1 MQSKKKNSQ
10 SSIRIL
16 GLGNVPIESDPNFRW
31 PEFTSERER
40 IKRNSEIFNNVDCS
54 KAFSLLYGIKIK
66 KVKETDAAYSE
77 VKPGDL
83 IELRLL
89 DVNKKTSIFDTGA
102 FKENIVS
109 AVNLFQYAK
118 FKYGKW
124 RKNMKVLC
132 KVTAKDADKITV
144 DPLAPLFDKWIKER
158 LENIPNQ
165 YHMKQDRS
173 IKVSNLRLINNAGF
187 QGDVRV
193 DPVSDFCGQDVCIK
207 AFIPGSQIVLNIER
221 DFPRWE
227 GQTVNAF
234 ITNYIERKDARGDR
248 MSLICSAKEYLKFQ
262 GDKNKID
269 IFDLYCLNDEG
280 WKKVTDTVFDGTV
293 TGIINSSKKQGVFVE
308 IPKLNITGMIEMK
321 SADLVHY
328 HPGDQLRVSIKR
340 IDEPMY
346 YNEIAD
352 QMQHSKP
359 FVIEDDILKKCS
371 LRFVFQIAD

>member
-1 MQSKKKNSQ
+1 MQGKTKIQ
-10 SSIRIL
+10 GTRIL
-16 GLGNVPIESDPNFRW
+16 GLGIVPSESDPRFEW
-31 PEFTSERER
+31 PEFTNERDR
-40 IKRNSEIFNNVDCS
+40 IKRNSALFSEVDCS
-54 KAFSLLYGIKIK
+54 KAFSLFYGIRIK
-66 KVKETDAAYSE
+66 KVKESDTAYRE

-89 DVNKKTSIFDTGA
+89 DVNKKAAVFDTGA

-118 FKYGKW
+118 FKNGKW
-124 RKNMKVLC
+124 RRGMKVVC
-132 KVTAKDADKITV
+132 KVTAKEADKIVV
-144 DPLAPLFDKWIKER
+144 DPLAPLFDKWIEDR
-158 LENIPNQ
+158 LQNIPNQ
-165 YHMKQDRS
+165 YHLKEDRS

-227 GQTVNAF
+227 GQTVRAF
-234 ITNYIERKDARGDR
+234 ITNYIDRKDSRGDR

-269 IFDLYCLNDEG
+269 IFDKYCLNGDE
-280 WKKVTDTVFDGTV
+280 WKTITNTSWNGTV

-308 IPKLNITGMIEMK
+308 IPDLNITGMIEMK
-321 SADLVHY
+321 SENLVHY
-328 HPGDQLRVSIKR
+328 HPGDELSVTLAR
-340 IDEPMY
+340 IDEPMF
-346 YNEIAD
+346 YNEHAD
-352 QMQHSKP
+352 QMQHSRP
-359 FVIEDDILKKCS
+359 YVIEDDVLKKCS
-371 LRFVFQIAD
+371 LRFVFQLAD

>member
-1 MQSKKKNSQ
+1 MQSKSKKVAG
-10 SSIRIL
+10 RITRDQVTSFN
-16 GLGNVPIESDPNFRW
+16 GTPDPMFEW

-40 IKRNSEIFNNVDCS
+40 IKRNSSLFKDIDCS
-54 KAFSLLYGIKIK
+54 KAFSLYYGIRVK
-66 KVKETDAAYSE
+66 KVKETDSAYRE

-118 FKYGKW
+118 FKSGKW

-132 KVTAKDADKITV
+132 KVTAKEADKITV

-165 YHMKQDRS
+165 YHLKEDRS

-269 IFDLYCLNDEG
+269 IFNLYCLNDED

-359 FVIEDDILKKCS
+359 YVIEDDILRKCS
-371 LRFVFQIAD
+371 LRFVFQLAD

>member
-1 MQSKKKNSQ
+1 MQSKNKTGRRQ
-10 SSIRIL
+10 SAARNTQFS
-16 GLGNVPIESDPNFRW
+16 PDPDFQW
-31 PEFTSERER
+31 PEFTNERER
-40 IKRNSEIFNNVDCS
+40 IQRNSSIFKDVDCS
-54 KAFSLLYGIKIK
+54 KAFSLYYGIRIK
-66 KVKETDAAYSE
+66 KVKETDSAYRE

-118 FKYGKW
+118 FKNGKW
-124 RKNMKVLC
+124 RRGMKVVC
-132 KVTAKDADKITV
+132 KVTAKEADKIVV

-227 GQTVNAF
+227 GQTVKAF

-269 IFDLYCLNDEG
+269 IFNLYCLNDEG
-280 WKKVTDTVFDGTV
+280 WKNVSNTVFDGTV

-321 SADLVHY
+321 SSDLVHY

-359 FVIEDDILKKCS
+359 YVIEDDVLRKCS
-371 LRFVFQIAD
+371 LRFVFQLAD